1 LREKLKFLFFWRYNN
16 RLNFDAGSSLH
27 FVFSQATP
35 GLFQPIRDSLSLG
48 PAGCCWPG
56 GVLGP
61 SRGFGSAKSL
71 EQRPVGTGWE
81 EQPRTSHSVW
91 LGIVHSPL
99 PSYRQLAT
107 NAIHIL
113 IHIHIHNN
121 VNQSTTAVTTS
132 TIKIIK

>member
-1 LREKLKFLFFWRYNN
+1 MREKSDSKRFTKKNPAPELQTTVREQFFSKL
-16 RLNFDAGSSLH
+16 LN
-27 FVFSQATP
+27 
-35 GLFQPIRDSLSLG
+35 SLSLG
-48 PAGCCWPG
+48 PAGCCWSG
-56 GVLGP
+56 GVVGP